1 MRQPLIFYL
10 GQDIM
15 LKYVFHPKQYKNMIF
30 KYNIIFLFFIT
41 MGKNDK
47 KKEKSERLREVI
59 NLIQKLNNLG
69 LNGNYKEIKE
79 FHVLLKQYVN
89 DGIYKEGKINVYG
102 TKRQINY
109 TLPEKE
115 GKEISVLLKYKE
127 NI

>member
-1 MRQPLIFYL
+1 MLQPLIFYL
-10 GQDIM
+10 GQGIM

-30 KYNIIFLFFIT
+30 KYNIVFLFSFFII
-41 MGKNDK
+41 MGL
-47 KKEKSERLREVI
+47 KEKSERLREVI
-59 NLIQKLNNLG
+59 NLIQKLNDLG
-69 LNGNYKEIKE
+69 LNGKYEEIKE
-79 FHVLLKQYVN
+79 FHTLLKQYVK

>member
-1 MRQPLIFYL
+1 MQQPLIFYL

-30 KYNIIFLFFIT
+30 KYNIVFLFFII
-41 MGKNDK
+41 MCL
-47 KKEKSERLREVI
+47 KEKSERLREVM
-59 NLIQKLNNLG
+59 NLIQKLNDLG
-69 LNGNYKEIKE
+69 LNGKYQEIAE
-79 FHVLLKQYVN
+79 FHALLKQYIK